1 MALDNLS
8 LLILGAFI
16 SGIIG
21 LFFSVINQH
30 IKERK
35 DIERIAKGFYIE
47 IKDLNN
53 IISPIVEDYVSS
65 GWSVGSP
72 YLIKSLFKKDQ
83 LIEGQPLYTDKGWYF
98 AFQKDLVLFSP
109 ELIESTILFYRK
121 IVYANVLLEEYIKLQ
136 PANQNW
142 NRVSSVQD
150 NFFESLKIAC
160 ELAPYLLTEFN
171 KYNRNQQAKQ
181 WITRSQQRVK
191 RWVVFNILSITEA

>member
-1 MALDNLS
+1 M
-8 LLILGAFI
+8 
-16 SGIIG
+16 
-21 LFFSVINQH
+21 
-30 IKERK
+30 
-35 DIERIAKGFYIE
+35 
-47 IKDLNN
+47 
-53 IISPIVEDYVSS
+53 
-65 GWSVGSP
+65 
-72 YLIKSLFKKDQ
+72 
-83 LIEGQPLYTDKGWYF
+83 
-98 AFQKDLVLFSP
+98 LFSP